1 MQLEILTPKGLEFKD
16 DVKQITLPT
25 RMGQIT
31 VLDHHQP
38 LISVL
43 GSGVMDIVTTA
54 GKSVQREIEGGI
66 MEVTDSKAQ
75 ILLKK
80 F

>member
-1 MQLEILTPKGLEFKD
+1 MELEILTPKGLEFKD
-16 DVKQITLPT
+16 EVTRVTLPT
-25 RMGQIT
+25 RVGQIT
-31 VLDHHQP
+31 VLEHHQP

-43 GSGVMDIVTTA
+43 CPGVMTIITAA
-54 GKSVQREIEGGI
+54 GKSVEREIEGGI
-66 MEVTDSKAQ
+66 MEIVDNKAE

>member
-1 MQLEILTPKGLEFKD
+1 MQLEILTPKGLELKD
-16 DVKQITLPT
+16 EVIRITLPT
-25 RMGQIT
+25 RLGQIT

-43 GSGVMDIVTTA
+43 DPGMMTIATAA
-54 GKSVQREIEGGI
+54 GKTIEREIEGGI
-66 MEVTDSKAQ
+66 IEVTDNKAQ
-75 ILLKK
+75 LLLKR

>member
-1 MQLEILTPKGLEFKD
+1 MELEILTPKGLEFRD
-16 DVKQITLPT
+16 DVSRITLPT
-25 RMGQIT
+25 KKGQIT
-31 VLDHHQP
+31 VLSHHEP

-43 GSGVMDIVTTA
+43 EAGILTIITA
-54 GKSVQREIEGGI
+54 AGESVSREIEGGI
-66 MEVTDSKAQ
+66 MEVTDNKAE

>member
-1 MQLEILTPKGLEFKD
+1 MELEILTPKGLEFKD
-16 DVKQITLPT
+16 EVTRITLPT
-25 RMGQIT
+25 RTGQIT
-31 VLDHHQP
+31 VLAHHQP

-43 GSGVMDIVTTA
+43 NPGIMTIITA
-54 GKSVQREIEGGI
+54 GGESVQRQIEGGI
-66 MEVTDSKAQ
+66 MEVTENKAE

>member
-1 MQLEILTPKGLEFKD
+1 MELEILTPKGLEFKD
-16 DVKQITLPT
+16 EVARVTLPT
-25 RMGQIT
+25 REGQIT
-31 VLDHHQP
+31 VLEHHQP

-43 GSGVMDIVTTA
+43 NPGAMTIVTAA
-54 GKSVQREIEGGI
+54 GKLVEREIEGGI
-66 MEVTDSKAQ
+66 MEVADNRAQ